1 MYKNINTL
9 TIHLTQTTAQKVGTL
24 AIKDKKIYF
33 EYDKDFLKTGI
44 ELSPYKLPLKSG
56 LFRCDDDTF
65 DGLWGLFNDSLPDGW
80 GRLLMDRH
88 LMRLGVNP
96 ASLSPLDRLAYVGSH
111 AMGALSYEPER
122 EVENSFDKIILD
134 DLAKSSAEIL
144 EGRSEA
150 LLDELLSL
158 NGSSAGARPKVLV
171 QISDDQKQIIH
182 GRQKL
187 QEGFSHWMV
196 KFASSMDSREIGA
209 IEYAYSL
216 MAREAG
222 LDMPQTALLEGAKGR
237 YFAIKRFDR
246 VGDRRVHMHS
256 VAGLTH
262 SDFRFPTLDYDDLLA
277 LTLHLTKNIQEVEK
291 VFRLACFNLFTH
303 NRDDHAKNFS
313 FVMDERGVWRFSPIY
328 DVTFSNGPGGE
339 HSTMY
344 MGEGKNPTSEHLL
357 ALAKEHGLKKG
368 SVIVDEVG
376 EVTNR
381 WREFARI
388 AGVSRKSY
396 DRIERICNPR
406 FKNNI
411 KKRGT

>member
-1 MYKNINTL
+1 MNNLKTL
-9 TIHLTQTTAQKVGTL
+9 TIQLTQTTTKKVGTL
-24 AIKDKKIYF
+24 AIKNKKIYF
-33 EYDKDFLKTGI
+33 EYDKEFLQTGI
-44 ELSPYKLPLKSG
+44 ELSPYKLPLKAE

-96 ASLSPLDRLAYVGSH
+96 TTLSPLDRLAYVGSH
-111 AMGALSYEPER
+111 AMGALSYEPEQ
-122 EVENSFDKIILD
+122 EVESTLDEIVLD

-144 EGRSEA
+144 EGSSEVM
-150 LLDELLSL
+150 LDELLSL
-158 NGSSAGARPKVLV
+158 GGSSAGARPKVLV

-187 QEGFSHWMV
+187 KEGFSHWMV
-196 KFASSMDSREIGA
+196 KFASGVDSLEIGA

-216 MAREAG
+216 MAKEAG
-222 LDMPQTALLEGAKGR
+222 LDMPRTTLLEGKKGR
-237 YFAIKRFDR
+237 YFAIERFDR
-246 VGDRRVHMHS
+246 VGDKRVHMHS

-277 LTLHLTKNIQEVEK
+277 LALHLTKNVQEVEK
-291 VFRLACFNLFTH
+291 MFRLACFNLFTH

-313 FVMDERGVWRFSPIY
+313 FIMDEKGVWSFSPVY

-357 ALAKEHGLKKG
+357 KLAKKHGIKKALL
-368 SVIVDEVG
+368 IVDEV
-376 EVTNR
+376 
-381 WREFARI
+381 REATSQWSKFAKI
-388 AGVSRKSY
+388 AGVS
-396 DRIERICNPR
+396 
-406 FKNNI
+406 
-411 KKRGT
+411 KKTEQMIGKIIG

>member
-1 MYKNINTL
+1 LNTL
-9 TIHLTQTTAQKVGTL
+9 TIYLTQIKTQKVGTL
-24 AIKDKKIYF
+24 AIKNKKIYF

-88 LMRLGVNP
+88 LMRFGVNP
-96 ASLSPLDRLAYVGSH
+96 HSLSPLDRLAYVGSH

-122 EVENSFDKIILD
+122 EVENSIDTIVLD
-134 DLAKSSAEIL
+134 DLAESSTKIL
-144 EGRSEA
+144 EGSSET
-150 LLDELLSL
+150 LLDELLTL

-171 QISDDQKQIIH
+171 QISDDKKQIIY
-182 GRQKL
+182 GRQVL

-196 KFASSMDSREIGA
+196 KFASSMDSPEIGA

-222 LDMPQTALLEGAKGR
+222 LDMPQTALLEGKKGR

-262 SDFRFPTLDYDDLLA
+262 SDFRFPTLDYDDLLK
-277 LTLHLTKNIQEVEK
+277 LTLHLTKNVQEVEK

-313 FVMDERGVWRFSPIY
+313 FVMNEKGVWSFSPVY
-328 DVTFSNGPGGE
+328 DVTFSHGIEGG
-339 HSTMY
+339 HSTLY
-344 MGEGKNPTSEHLL
+344 LGEGKNPTTEHLL
-357 ALAKEHGLKKG
+357 ELAKKHGIKKG
-368 SVIVDEVG
+368 KVIIDEV
-376 EVTNR
+376 
-381 WREFARI
+381 REAVSDWASFAKDAKVSKKSWQSI
-388 AGVSRKSY
+388 ATVLEQLRY
-396 DRIERICNPR
+396 
-406 FKNNI
+406 
-411 KKRGT
+411 

>member
-1 MYKNINTL
+1 MKL
-9 TIHLTQTTAQKVGTL
+9 TIYLTQATTQKVGTL
-24 AIKDKKIYF
+24 AIRDKKIYF

-56 LFRCDDDTF
+56 LFRCDDDIF
-65 DGLWGLFNDSLPDGW
+65 DGLWGVFNDSLPDGW

-96 ASLSPLDRLAYVGSH
+96 ATLSPLDRLAYVGSH

-122 EVENSFDKIILD
+122 EIENSFDEIVLD
-134 DLAKSSAEIL
+134 ELAKSSAEIL
-144 EGRSEA
+144 EGSSET

-216 MAREAG
+216 MAKEAG
-222 LDMPQTALLEGAKGR
+222 LQMPQTTLLEGGKGR

-246 VGDRRVHMHS
+246 VGDRHVHMHS

-262 SDFRFPTLDYDDLLA
+262 SNFRFPTLDYDDLLK
-277 LTLHLTKNIQEVEK
+277 LTLHLTKNVQEVEK
-291 VFRLACFNLFTH
+291 VFRLACFNLFSH

-313 FVMDERGVWRFSPIY
+313 FVMDEKGIWSFSPVY

-344 MGEGKNPTSEHLL
+344 MGEGKNPMSTHLL
-357 ALAKEHGLKKG
+357 ALAKKHGVKNAEK
-368 SVIVDEVG
+368 IIDEVRG
-376 EVTNR
+376 ATSR
-381 WREFARI
+381 WKIFATQ
-388 AGVSRKSY
+388 AGVSRKMTQHIMEY
-396 DRIERICNPR
+396 
-406 FKNNI
+406 FI
-411 KKRGT
+411 K